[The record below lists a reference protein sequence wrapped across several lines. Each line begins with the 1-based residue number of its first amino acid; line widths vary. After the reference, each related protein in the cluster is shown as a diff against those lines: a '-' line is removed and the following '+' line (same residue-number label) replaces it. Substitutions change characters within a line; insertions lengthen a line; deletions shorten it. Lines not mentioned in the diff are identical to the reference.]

1 MRRNRTTARATF
13 VAAALSLLAAAV
25 MSAPASGNQQ
35 GAVPRLVFPL
45 VAKAE
50 LWDNWGDPRPQG
62 SHEGIDIAAER
73 RAPLVAVE
81 PGRIEYATSGLGGCM
96 LYLYGQSGTMYLYIH
111 LNNDATARNDN
122 RGGCKLGVA
131 YAARDGARVV
141 AGEHI
146 GMTGD
151 SGDQNGNPGLHFEVH
166 PNGGE
171 DVNPYK
177 HLKRAV
183 KSLFAG
189 RPGTVFSLGLR
200 GKLVAAGAAAA
211 TLRVDEVRVY
221 PGGRWTEIDPRDVEL
236 VVPRGAEISDQI
248 DQLTQPT
255 FKALK
260 APVSVAAYTLKA
272 TTTTGAMLG
281 APGEL
286 VLGRVTPSR

>member
-1 MRRNRTTARATF
+1 MRRHRTTARAASAAALLILL
-13 VAAALSLLAAAV
+13 VAAALAT
-25 MSAPASGNQQ
+25 PASGRQET
-35 GAVPRLVFPL
+35 VPRLVFPL

-81 PGRIEYATSGLGGCM
+81 PGRVEYATSRLGGCM

-111 LNNDATARNDN
+111 LNNDVSLDNDN
-122 RGGCKLGVA
+122 RGGCKLGIG
-131 YAARDGARVV
+131 YAVRDGARVV

-151 SGDQNGNPGLHFEVH
+151 SGDQDGNPGLHFEVH

-171 DVNPYK
+171 DVNPYR

-189 RPGTVFSLGLR
+189 RPGAVFSLGLR
-200 GKLVAAGAAAA
+200 GRLTAAGAAAA
-211 TLRVDEVRVY
+211 TMTVEEVRVY

-236 VVPRGAEISDQI
+236 VVPRGAAFAGRLN
-248 DQLTQPT
+248 QLTQSS
-255 FKALK
+255 FRALK
-260 APVSVAAYTLKA
+260 APIPVAAFTLKA
-272 TTTTGAMLG
+272 KTTTGAMLG

-286 VLGRVTPSR
+286 VLGSVTSSR